1 MINDP
6 HVPSV
11 RSSAETQSQV
21 ASRAGRTPARVRMFG
36 RTTMATALMM
46 AAVAA
51 LAMTSV
57 VQSNERATVRSS
69 DSVQSAQPTSTSTM
83 PISVRLDSGEFAPF
97 AFGYLVFENDPA
109 DGVPGFGPVPPRSP
123 AQ

>member
-6 HVPSV
+6 HLPNV
-11 RSSAETQSQV
+11 RSSAETQSEV
-21 ASRAGRTPARVRMFG
+21 AFRAGRAPARVRMFE
-36 RTTMATALMM
+36 RATMATALMM

-51 LAMTSV
+51 LAMTSL
-57 VQSNERATVRSS
+57 VQSNE
-69 DSVQSAQPTSTSTM
+69 QSTPVVPMSGA
-83 PISVRLDSGEFAPF
+83 LDSGEVGPF

-109 DGVPGFGPVPPRSP
+109 GGVAGFGPLPPRSP

>member
-6 HVPSV
+6 HVPNV
-11 RSSAETQSQV
+11 RSSAETQSEV
-21 ASRAGRTPARVRMFG
+21 AFRAGRAPARVRMFE
-36 RTTMATALMM
+36 RATMATALMM

-51 LAMTSV
+51 LAMTSL
-57 VQSNERATVRSS
+57 VQSNERATAKS
-69 DSVQSAQPTSTSTM
+69 DKAVQSAQSTPVVPMSGA
-83 PISVRLDSGEFAPF
+83 LNSGEVGPF

-109 DGVPGFGPVPPRSP
+109 GGVAGFGPLPPRSP